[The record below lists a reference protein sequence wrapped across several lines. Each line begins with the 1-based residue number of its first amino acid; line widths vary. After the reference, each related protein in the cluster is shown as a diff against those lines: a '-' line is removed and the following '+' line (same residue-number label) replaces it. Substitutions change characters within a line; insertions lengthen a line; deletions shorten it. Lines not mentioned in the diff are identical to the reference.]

1 MSGYKKITMTHQQGT
16 LGSVAIFYAPIWVM
30 GFCVL
35 YHQTIIFTWEMVFII
50 DGRMLLLLSTYAL
63 KSKTVSEMHFP
74 ANWRHKFTDLA
85 NSKKK
90 PQSQGKKAVDKS
102 AWIKASYQVSF
113 SNFLW

>member
-74 ANWRHKFTDLA
+74 ANWRQKFTDLA
-85 NSKKK
+85 NSKKNLNLREK
-90 PQSQGKKAVDKS
+90 R
-102 AWIKASYQVSF
+102 
-113 SNFLW
+113 L